1 MGVIQTIHMDNRGVF
16 EEGKSS
22 FESCAIANFV
32 YGPNGSG
39 KSTISNFLRSQNG
52 LPVQSSDLVWE
63 GEASE
68 IVVYNKEWREENFR
82 DQQNLPGVFT

>member
-52 LPVQSSDLVWE
+52 LPVKYFTEILAEALGLKE
-63 GEASE
+63 GT
-68 IVVYNKEWREENFR
+68 ENE
-82 DQQNLPGVFT
+82 